1 MKIKSFLFNQFTDG
15 AEPSGSG
22 SSTPS
27 MSYITPP
34 PAEPSSGGAT
44 PQVDEG
50 NGGGGGAASA
60 SAAAPASPTLP
71 LESVMELMRTVQQ
84 PVQQQQAPQMSE
96 AEARKA
102 LKAVE
107 VQREWIAQA
116 LESDDPE
123 VRRSAFQAFA
133 DQISEHSRT
142 LAQASARL
150 AQQELLQQFS
160 PLLQAHQSQQ
170 MQIVV
175 GKVVASRPGMKPYEN
190 LVSMVTQQMKQ
201 EGWQSPIGGQQG
213 MELVI
218 GEVER
223 RMRSMLPHVDFSKAP
238 QAAQAQPGGADF
250 GGMPSLSG
258 PGGSGG
264 SGQSKKTGS
273 WWDAFVG

>member
-1 MKIKSFLFNQFTDG
+1 MKLKSFLFNQFNDG
-15 AEPSGSG
+15 AESSGSG

-34 PAEPSSGGAT
+34 PADSPSGGDT
-44 PQVDEG
+44 PRVD
-50 NGGGGGAASA
+50 GGSDGGSG
-60 SAAAPASPTLP
+60 AAPATAAPSSPSLP
-71 LESVMELMRTVQQ
+71 LESVMELMRSVQQ
-84 PVQQQQAPQMSE
+84 PVQQQAAPQMSE

-102 LKAVE
+102 LKAVD
-107 VQREWIAQA
+107 VQREWISQA

-133 DQISEHSRT
+133 DQISEHART

-150 AQQELLQQFS
+150 AQQDLMQQFS

-170 MQIVV
+170 MQTVV
-175 GKVVASRPGMKPYEN
+175 GKVVSSRPGMKPYEN
-190 LVSMVTQQMKQ
+190 LVSMVTQQMRQ

-213 MELVI
+213 MELVV

-238 QAAQAQPGGADF
+238 QAQVAPGGADF

-264 SGQSKKTGS
+264 SGQSKKTGG
-273 WWDAFVG
+273 WWDAFVS

>member
-1 MKIKSFLFNQFTDG
+1 MKLKSFLFNQFNDG
-15 AEPSGSG
+15 ADSSGSG

-34 PAEPSSGGAT
+34 PTESSSGGDT
-44 PQVDEG
+44 PLVA
-50 NGGGGGAASA
+50 GGSDGGSG
-60 SAAAPASPTLP
+60 AAPAPSAPSSPSLP

-84 PVQQQQAPQMSE
+84 PVQPQHAPQMSE

-102 LKAVE
+102 LKAVD

-116 LESDDPE
+116 LESEDPE

-150 AQQELLQQFS
+150 AQQELMQQFS

-170 MQIVV
+170 MQTVV
-175 GKVVASRPGMKPYEN
+175 GKVVATRPGMKPYEN

-213 MELVI
+213 MELVV

-238 QAAQAQPGGADF
+238 QAATSQPGGADF

-264 SGQSKKTGS
+264 SGQPKQAGG
-273 WWDAFVG
+273 WWDAFVVK

>member
-1 MKIKSFLFNQFTDG
+1 MKIKSFLFNQFNDG
-15 AEPSGSG
+15 ADSSGSG
-22 SSTPS
+22 ASTPP

-34 PAEPSSGGAT
+34 PANSPSGGDA
-44 PQVDEG
+44 PLVDG
-50 NGGGGGAASA
+50 GSDGGGGGAAPA
-60 SAAAPASPTLP
+60 VAAPSSPSLP
-71 LESVMELMRTVQQ
+71 LESVMELMRSVQQ
-84 PVQQQQAPQMSE
+84 PVQQQPAPQMSE

-116 LESDDPE
+116 LESEDPE

-133 DQISEHSRT
+133 DQSSEHART

-150 AQQELLQQFS
+150 VQQEMMQQFA

-170 MQIVV
+170 MQTVV
-175 GKVVASRPGMKPYEN
+175 GKVVATRPGMKPYEN

-213 MELVI
+213 LELVV

-238 QAAQAQPGGADF
+238 QAQPAPGGADF

-264 SGQSKKTGS
+264 SGQSKKAGG
-273 WWDAFVG
+273 WWDAFVS